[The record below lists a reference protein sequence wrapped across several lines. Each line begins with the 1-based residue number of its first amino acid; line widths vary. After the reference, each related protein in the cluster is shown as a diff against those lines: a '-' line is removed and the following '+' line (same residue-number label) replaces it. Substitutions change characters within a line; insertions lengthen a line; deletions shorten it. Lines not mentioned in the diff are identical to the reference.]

1 MKLDAKAL
9 YSPNSIFLIHNLMAM
24 AIMGVVYTHI
34 FRYGMS
40 FGLMVSKLM
49 AMVILPTVMPVF
61 SFCSGFYQGKGIRSG
76 ESFVSAG
83 KALSLLIVGY
93 VIFMPL
99 CEVAGYLKGGSSL
112 GDFLKSGEWFMVLL
126 PEYTRCNSIL
136 WYVLALFIW
145 RISAPIIVKIKY
157 HMVLVFLIGISSC
170 CMGDE
175 WYRGIFRFTPF
186 YFLGVNTDW
195 EKIINIRITKLKYLS
210 ISALCASAF
219 VCILFKFFWRIPFTP
234 GDFNETVSPFT
245 YFAITFAYYFLSVS
259 CIFALISFFP
269 GRKIPLFTKIGANC
283 MTVYFFHEYIIILFE
298 ACTVY
303 PLLRS
308 FGASVL
314 TVTLV
319 QTAVFFFT
327 IVVFSTDYLT
337 RLVMNSTNFVYRN
350 IFKG

>member
-1 MKLDAKAL
+1 
-9 YSPNSIFLIHNLMAM
+9 
-24 AIMGVVYTHI
+24 MGVVYAHGFHYGTHL
-34 FRYGMS
+34 GTT
-40 FGLMVSKLM
+40 VSKLM

-76 ESFVSAG
+76 ESFVSTG
-83 KALSLLIVGY
+83 RALALLVVGY
-93 VIFMPL
+93 VILMPL
-99 CEVAGYLKGGSSL
+99 CEAIGYLKSNYVL
-112 GDFLKSGEWFMVLL
+112 ADFLKSGDWFMALL
-126 PEYTRCNSIL
+126 PEPTRCTRIL
-136 WYVLALFIW
+136 WYVVALLMW
-145 RISAPIIVKIKY
+145 RVSAPIIVKIKY

-170 CMGDE
+170 CIAGYE
-175 WYRGIFRFTPF
+175 WYYPIFKFTPF
-186 YFLGVNTDW
+186 YFLGVNTNW
-195 EKIINIRITKLKYLS
+195 EKIIDIRISKVKYLF
-210 ISALCASAF
+210 ILALCLSASICAF
-219 VCILFKFFWRIPFTP
+219 LKFSLNIPFEP
-234 GDFNETVSPFT
+234 GDFNETVFPFA
-245 YFAITFAYYFLSVS
+245 YFTTTLMYYFLSVS
-259 CIFALISFFP
+259 CIFTLISFFP
-269 GRKIPLFTKIGANC
+269 GGKIPLFTKIGANC

-350 IFKG
+350 IFKN